1 MEDSNR
7 QPLSLGSGF
16 FIGDGEIASN
26 FHVIKGAAG
35 GYAKLIGEEKKYD
48 IEGITAIDLQ
58 RDLVVLK
65 TSSVGSQALPIGNSD
80 AVEVGETVYVV
91 GNPEGLEGT
100 FSQGIISSI
109 RDIDADK
116 ILQITAPISPGS
128 SGGPVLN
135 ARGEVI
141 GVSFAT
147 FKVGQNLNFAIPSR
161 YLKTLVANLESSALA
176 PQVKPLAQTKIEK
189 PQKSIVADLGGRIA
203 EGVIGQSFM
212 WDEYSG
218 GYLSFTISNHLNQPV
233 TNVKYII
240 VFYGVNGD
248 VVDSFDGE
256 FFDMDGKIPA
266 GLGKR
271 ITSRS
276 GYVRP
281 QVDDSV
287 RRLTA
292 KVEIRILNFEI
303 VHEAP

>member
-16 FIGDGEIASN
+16 FVGDGEIASN
-26 FHVIKGAAG
+26 FHVIKGAAT
-35 GYAKLIGEEKKYD
+35 GYAKLIGDEKKYD

-65 TSSVGSQALPIGNSD
+65 TSSAGSQVLPFGNSD

-109 RDIDADK
+109 RDIGTDK

-147 FKVGQNLNFAIPSR
+147 IKVGQNLNFAIPSR
-161 YLKTLVANLESSALA
+161 YLKTLVAISESSALA
-176 PQVKPLAQTKIEK
+176 PQVKPLSQINIEK

-203 EGVIGQSFM
+203 EGIIGRSFL
-212 WDEYSG
+212 WGERIYGFINNIRHDDLGARLKQLKKLALIYSTPG
-218 GYLSFTISNHLNQPV
+218 LC
-233 TNVKYII
+233 
-240 VFYGVNGD
+240 
-248 VVDSFDGE
+248 
-256 FFDMDGKIPA
+256 PA
-266 GLGKR
+266 G
-271 ITSRS
+271 T
-276 GYVRP
+276 
-281 QVDDSV
+281 
-287 RRLTA
+287 
-292 KVEIRILNFEI
+292 
-303 VHEAP
+303 